1 MPAKATGVLV
11 EVWNSSNLLDQLIG
25 SLVVPLPLPLKQDAT
40 PAEYPLTT
48 ICGACS
54 GPVLLLTVFQGP
66 PPRRHDHVHEERP
79 SLWDLLHH
87 HSGAVSE
94 IEWGEEGEGVR

>member
-54 GPVLLLTVFQGP
+54 GPSIEPGLEPV
-66 PPRRHDHVHEERP
+66 
-79 SLWDLLHH
+79 
-87 HSGAVSE
+87 GAWRSKRA
-94 IEWGEEGEGVR
+94 GAAAEEGPLRVS